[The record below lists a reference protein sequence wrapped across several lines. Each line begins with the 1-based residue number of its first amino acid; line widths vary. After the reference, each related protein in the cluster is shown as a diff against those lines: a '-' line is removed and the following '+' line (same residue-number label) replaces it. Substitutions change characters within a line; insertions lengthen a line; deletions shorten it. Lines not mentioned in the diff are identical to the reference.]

1 MEEVDGQAAEARRT
15 GDGRSGRLAPSDA
28 SVETEPAVRVPRRR
42 GPLGLVAVA
51 GLVLLTVVSLSEAR
65 RQRAHGERIEGQL
78 DGARRDLE
86 TLAAER
92 AAAAADLQ
100 AARAELGSMGQ
111 AAVSREARI
120 TFLEQELRAALA
132 RAESVTQAVA
142 ARRAELDALRAE
154 LDERRIAAGKPMP
167 EGVRLAVRAFEDLL
181 IADGYEGFRIIQAR
195 ALDDGA
201 LHDVELVET
210 EDYGRRVTY
219 YRAERLSV
227 ELDREGGAAAISLR
241 NGHAVADGELRAF
254 GEDGVSIELREVDG
268 PEWERRLPYLVQAV
282 GEYPESAARAAAE
295 EVLDLSTRDRWRQR
309 VDALLS
315 TADTE
320 VRYGLGGFRTIRD
333 GRFLDAA
340 LHGFDGAGLL
350 DRSASADRLGI
361 EVDREAGVVALLLE
375 DGVLRRRGGETKI
388 PASGYRILLPGV
400 TPEQALDAMLGF
412 VVER

>member
-282 GEYPESAARAAAE
+282 GEYPESAARAAAD

>member
-1 MEEVDGQAAEARRT
+1 M
-15 GDGRSGRLAPSDA
+15 
-28 SVETEPAVRVPRRR
+28 
-42 GPLGLVAVA
+42 A

>member
-42 GPLGLVAVA
+42 GLLGLVAVA

>member
-1 MEEVDGQAAEARRT
+1 MRV
-15 GDGRSGRLAPSDA
+15 RS
-28 SVETEPAVRVPRRR
+28 RR
-42 GPLGLVAVA
+42 GLLGPVVLLGLF
-51 GLVLLTVVSLSEAR
+51 GLAVVSLSEAR
-65 RQRAHGERIEGQL
+65 RQRAHGERLEGQL
-78 DGARRDLE
+78 DGARRDLAVV
-86 TLAAER
+86 AAER
-92 AAAAADLQ
+92 DATVARLEAVTADLGAAEQ
-100 AARAELGSMGQ
+100 AASSRA
-111 AAVSREARI
+111 ARI
-120 TFLEQELRAALA
+120 AFLEQELRAALA
-132 RAESVTQAVA
+132 RAESVTEAVA

-167 EGVRLAVRAFEDLL
+167 EGVRLAVRAFEELL

-195 ALDDGA
+195 ALDDAA

-227 ELDREGGAAAISLR
+227 ELDRERGAAAISLR

-254 GEDGVSIELREVDG
+254 GEEGVSIELREVDG
-268 PEWERRLPYLVQAV
+268 PEWERRLPYLVRAV
-282 GEYPESAARAAAE
+282 GEYPETAARAAAD

-315 TADTE
+315 AADTE

-340 LHGFDGAGLL
+340 LHGFDGARLL
-350 DRSASADRLGI
+350 DRSASAARLGI